1 MTNNPGYLLIRI
13 LLCFAAMAGAVYAD
27 EAPRQFDI
35 ELLIF
40 QNLNTDDGGEVWPV
54 DYSEWFN
61 DDTPE
66 FDNTQSETSSPTPS
80 ATGHPAP
87 SGLNA
92 PTPSAPGIPVWL
104 APGTLHLQAEAQ
116 TLKRSAG
123 YHLLRHL
130 AWRQS
135 VVDRKHAQDIELP
148 AASNDTP
155 VRVEGTVRVAV
166 ERYLHL
172 YLDLK
177 LVDTTLT
184 LNADFSDYDL
194 PEFRMTQHRRM
205 RSKELHYFDHPKFG
219 VIALIT
225 PYVPPEPA
233 PVNAQVPE
241 GSVPATY
248 VPKH

>member
-1 MTNNPGYLLIRI
+1 MTNTLGYLFRV
-13 LLCFAAMAGAVYAD
+13 LLCFAGMASAVYAG
-27 EAPRQFDI
+27 ESPRQFDI

-40 QNLNTDDGGEVWPV
+40 QNFNADDGGEVWPV

-66 FDNTQSETSSPTPS
+66 FDNTQ
-80 ATGHPAP
+80 PA
-87 SGLNA
+87 
-92 PTPSAPGIPVWL
+92 APGLTPPGPGTPVWL
-104 APGTLHLQAEAQ
+104 APASLHLRAEQQ
-116 TLKRSAG
+116 TLKRAAN
-123 YHLLRHL
+123 YRVLRHL
-130 AWRQS
+130 AWRQT
-135 VVDRKHAQDIELP
+135 VVDRAHAQAITLP
-148 AASNDTP
+148 AVSADNP
-155 VRVEGTVRVAV
+155 VRVEGSVRVAV

-194 PEFRMTQHRRM
+194 PEFRMNQHRRM

-233 PVNAQVPE
+233 PVNAGQSAV
-241 GSVPATY
+241 SIPAVKT
-248 VPKH
+248 P

>member
-1 MTNNPGYLLIRI
+1 MTNIPGYLFRV
-13 LLCFAAMAGAVYAD
+13 LLCFAGMASAVYAA
-27 EAPRQFDI
+27 EPPRQFDI

-40 QNLNTDDGGEVWPV
+40 QNLNADDGGEVWPV

-66 FDNTQSETSSPTPS
+66 FDNTQ
-80 ATGHPAP
+80 PA
-87 SGLNA
+87 
-92 PTPSAPGIPVWL
+92 APGPGTPVWL
-104 APGTLHLQAEAQ
+104 EPSSLHLGAEEQ
-116 TLKRSAG
+116 TLKRAAG
-123 YHLLRHL
+123 YHVLRHL
-130 AWRQS
+130 AWRQT
-135 VVDRKHAQDIELP
+135 VVDRAHAQAITLP
-148 AASNDTP
+148 AAGADKP
-155 VRVEGTVRVAV
+155 VHVEGTVRVAV

-194 PEFRMTQHRRM
+194 PEFRLNQHRRM

-233 PVNAQVPE
+233 PVNAVQPAVSSPSANVPT
-241 GSVPATY
+241 P
-248 VPKH
+248 